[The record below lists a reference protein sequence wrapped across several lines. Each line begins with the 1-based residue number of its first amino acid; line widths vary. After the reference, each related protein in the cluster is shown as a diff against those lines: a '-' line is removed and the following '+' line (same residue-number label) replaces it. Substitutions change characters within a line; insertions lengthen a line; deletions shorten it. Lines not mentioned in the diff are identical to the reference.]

1 MVRALAGLRAFGTAP
16 ESLRGEI
23 PGATTGLAGAIT
35 GPCDAGADT
44 GVATGLAVAA
54 AGLAVV
60 AAGLALVAAGLAACP
75 CACTPVDASP
85 TIRLAIIPA
94 VAKARIYFLG
104 AGGTGVFAAGA
115 TDAAGGGGTGSE
127 NITRP
132 LTSS

>member
-1 MVRALAGLRAFGTAP
+1 MVRALAGLRAFGMAP

-44 GVATGLAVAA
+44 GVAT
-54 AGLAVV
+54 GLAVV